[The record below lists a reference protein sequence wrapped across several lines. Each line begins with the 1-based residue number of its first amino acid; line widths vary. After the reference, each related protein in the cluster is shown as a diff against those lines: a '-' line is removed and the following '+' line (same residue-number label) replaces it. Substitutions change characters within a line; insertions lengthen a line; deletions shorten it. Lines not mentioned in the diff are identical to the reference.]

1 MEGPDDYEVLFLRRG
16 RLIYLLTNPTPS
28 GVEGTSGGLYESN
41 AAVNNNTWVRVS
53 GLDSL
58 EESIQVV
65 RGQRKSRWT
74 RGIVVDRLEESG

>member
-53 GLDSL
+53 GL

-65 RGQRKSRWT
+65 RGHRKSRWT
-74 RGIVVDRLEESG
+74 RGIVVDRLGH

>member
-53 GLDSL
+53 GL